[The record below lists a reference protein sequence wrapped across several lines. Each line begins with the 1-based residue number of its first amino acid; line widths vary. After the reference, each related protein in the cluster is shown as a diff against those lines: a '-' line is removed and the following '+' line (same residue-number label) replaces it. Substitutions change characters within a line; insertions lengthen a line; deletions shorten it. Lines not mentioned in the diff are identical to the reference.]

1 MVQLFLVVNM
11 LLWRQFLME
20 WKLYSRDRAAMFW
33 TFAFPVLMLLGFGVI
48 FRGGDAP
55 KLSVVWVQPAQMAPK
70 DEALLKTLE
79 QFPMKLI
86 TLSPNEAETRWSK
99 GETAVQLESTSD
111 DFRMRVNSYLVA
123 QGQMTAQVVQ
133 QAFLI
138 SQSQLQGQPM
148 PKLIPVST
156 ESPGH
161 AKATN
166 YAAFLLPG
174 LLGMNLMS
182 MGLFAVGMV
191 NVSYR
196 EKGKFRRL
204 AVTPLPKWV
213 FLMGQVMH
221 RLTVTLIQ
229 TIFLFIVGRLVFG
242 IENQGSYLL
251 LSVVMVLGTAC
262 FMAMGFALSSFA
274 DTSETYAAISNLLF
288 FPMMFLSGVYFT
300 LDAAPKWL
308 QQAVIALPL
317 SPFLKA
323 LRAVYNDGA
332 ALTSHI
338 FGLGIVFIWTVLCFG
353 LAVKRFRWA

>member
-1 MVQLFLVVNM
+1 
-11 LLWRQFLME
+11 
-20 WKLYSRDRAAMFW
+20 
-33 TFAFPVLMLLGFGVI
+33 
-48 FRGGDAP
+48 
-55 KLSVVWVQPAQMAPK
+55 
-70 DEALLKTLE
+70 
-79 QFPMKLI
+79 
-86 TLSPNEAETRWSK
+86 
-99 GETAVQLESTSD
+99 
-111 DFRMRVNSYLVA
+111 
-123 QGQMTAQVVQ
+123 
-133 QAFLI
+133 
-138 SQSQLQGQPM
+138 
-148 PKLIPVST
+148 
-156 ESPGH
+156 
-161 AKATN
+161 
-166 YAAFLLPG
+166 
-174 LLGMNLMS
+174 MS

-229 TIFLFIVGRLVFG
+229 TVFLFIVGRLVFG

-251 LSVVMVLGTAC
+251 LSIVMVIGTAC

-274 DTSETYAAISNLLF
+274 ETSETYAAISNLLF

-332 ALTSHI
+332 DLTSHAL
-338 FGLGIVFIWTVLCFG
+338 GLGIVMIWTVLCFG

>member
-1 MVQLFLVVNM
+1 M

-20 WKLYSRDRAAMFW
+20 WKLYARDRAAMFW
-33 TFAFPVLMLLGFGVI
+33 TFAFPVLMLLGFGLI
-48 FRGGDAP
+48 FKGGDTP
-55 KLSVVWVQPAQMAPK
+55 KLSVVWVQPAQAQAK
-70 DEALLKTLE
+70 DEALLKALA
-79 QFPMKLI
+79 QFPTRLLPM
-86 TLSPNEAETRWSK
+86 SPAEAEARWSR
-99 GETAVQLESTSD
+99 GETAVQVEPTAEG
-111 DFRMRVNSYLVA
+111 FRMKVNSYLVA

-133 QAFLI
+133 QAFLV
-138 SQSQLQGQPM
+138 SQSQLRGQPM
-148 PKLIPVST
+148 PTLIPVSM

-161 AKATN
+161 AKSAN

-204 AVTPLPKWV
+204 AVTPLPKWI
-213 FLMGQVMH
+213 FLLGQVLH

-229 TIFLFIVGRLVFG
+229 TVFLLLIGRFVFG
-242 IENQGSYLL
+242 IVNEGSYLL
-251 LSVVMVLGTAC
+251 LTLVMVLGTAC

-274 DTSETYAAISNLLF
+274 ETSETYAAISNLLF

-308 QQAVIALPL
+308 QQAVIVLPL

-323 LRAVYNDGA
+323 LRAVFNDGDGLAGHAVGLVVVAVWA
-332 ALTSHI
+332 A
-338 FGLGIVFIWTVLCFG
+338 LCFG

>member
-1 MVQLFLVVNM
+1 M

-48 FRGGDAP
+48 FKGGDAP
-55 KLSVVWVQPAQMAPK
+55 KLSVVWVQPVQVQAK

-79 QFPMKLI
+79 QFPTKLI
-86 TLSPNEAETRWSK
+86 PLSAAEAEAKWFR
-99 GETAVQLESTSD
+99 GETAVQVEPTRD
-111 DFRMRVNSYLVA
+111 GFHMKVNSYLVA

-148 PKLIPVST
+148 PKLIPVSM

-161 AKATN
+161 AKSAN

-204 AVTPLPKWV
+204 AVTPLPKWI
-213 FLMGQVMH
+213 FLMGQVLH
-221 RLTVTLIQ
+221 RLTITLVQ
-229 TIFLFIVGRLVFG
+229 TIFLLIVGRWVFG
-242 IENQGSYLL
+242 IQNQGSYLM
-251 LSVVMVLGTAC
+251 LSLVMVLGTAC
-262 FMAMGFALSSFA
+262 FMALGFALSSFA
-274 DTSETYAAISNLLF
+274 ETSETYAAISNLLF

-308 QQAVIALPL
+308 QQAVIILPL

-323 LRAVYNDGA
+323 LRAVFNDGA
-332 ALTSHI
+332 ALTSHLL
-338 FGLGIVFIWTVLCFG
+338 GLGIVAAWAILCFG

>member
-1 MVQLFLVVNM
+1 M

-33 TFAFPVLMLLGFGVI
+33 TFAFPILMLLGFGVM
-48 FRGGDAP
+48 FRNGDAP
-55 KLSVVWVQPAQMAPK
+55 ELGVVWVKPAQIQAK

-79 QFPMKLI
+79 QFPTKLI
-86 TLSPNEAETRWSK
+86 PLSPAEAEARWSR
-99 GETAVQLESTSD
+99 GETAVQIEPSD
-111 DFRMRVNSYLVA
+111 DGFRMKVNSYLVA
-123 QGQMTAQVVQ
+123 QGQMTAQVIQ

-148 PKLIPVST
+148 PKLIPVSM

-161 AKATN
+161 AHAAN

-204 AVTPLPKWV
+204 AVTPLPKWI
-213 FLMGQVMH
+213 FLMGQVLH

-229 TIFLFIVGRLVFG
+229 TIFLLIVGRLVFG

-251 LSVVMVLGTAC
+251 LSVVMVVGTAC

-332 ALTSHI
+332 TLTPHLI
-338 FGLGIVFIWTVLCFG
+338 GLGIIITWTMLCFG

>member
-1 MVQLFLVVNM
+1 
-11 LLWRQFLME
+11 
-20 WKLYSRDRAAMFW
+20 
-33 TFAFPVLMLLGFGVI
+33 
-48 FRGGDAP
+48 
-55 KLSVVWVQPAQMAPK
+55 
-70 DEALLKTLE
+70 
-79 QFPMKLI
+79 
-86 TLSPNEAETRWSK
+86 
-99 GETAVQLESTSD
+99 
-111 DFRMRVNSYLVA
+111 
-123 QGQMTAQVVQ
+123 
-133 QAFLI
+133 
-138 SQSQLQGQPM
+138 M
-148 PKLIPVST
+148 PKLIPVSM

-161 AKATN
+161 AKAAN

-204 AVTPLPKWV
+204 AVTPLPKWI

-229 TIFLFIVGRLVFG
+229 TIFLLIFGHLVFG
-242 IENQGSYLL
+242 IENQGSYFL

-274 DTSETYAAISNLLF
+274 ETSETYVAISNLLF

-317 SPFLKA
+317 SPFIKA

-332 ALTSHI
+332 ALTSHVA
-338 FGLGIVFIWTVLCFG
+338 GLGIVLIWTVLCFG

>member
-1 MVQLFLVVNM
+1 
-11 LLWRQFLME
+11 
-20 WKLYSRDRAAMFW
+20 MFW
-33 TFAFPVLMLLGFGVI
+33 TVAFPVLMLLGFGVI
-48 FRGGDAP
+48 FRGGETP
-55 KLSVVWVQPAQMAPK
+55 RLSVVWVQPATIEKK
-70 DEALLKTLE
+70 DEALLRTLE
-79 QFPMKLI
+79 RFPTKLI
-86 TLSPNEAETRWSK
+86 ALSPGEAEAKWSR
-99 GETAVQLESTSD
+99 GETAVQVEPTPEG
-111 DFRMRVNSYLVA
+111 FRMKVNSYLAA

-133 QAFLI
+133 QAFLV

-148 PKLIPVST
+148 PKLIPVSM

-204 AVTPLPKWV
+204 AVTPLPKWI
-213 FLMGQVMH
+213 FLMGQVLH
-221 RLTVTLIQ
+221 RLTVTLVQ
-229 TIFLFIVGRLVFG
+229 TVILLLVGRLVFG
-242 IENQGSYLL
+242 IQNQGSYFL
-251 LSVVMVLGTAC
+251 LSVVMVLGAGC

-274 DTSETYAAISNLLF
+274 ETSETYAAISNLLF

-308 QQAVIALPL
+308 QQAVIVLPL
-317 SPFLKA
+317 SPFLKS
-323 LRAVYNDGA
+323 LRAVFNDGG

-338 FGLGIVFIWTVLCFG
+338 AGLAIVAAWASLSFGI
-353 LAVKRFRWA
+353 AVKRFRWA